1 MALSKKG
8 AAEQPPERRKY
19 MKKRCISLLLAL
31 ILCLQLLPTAVFA
44 ADTTGYSI
52 EVPTSIDGGKASIST
67 TAEGLTVENNK
78 VSGITA
84 KTQFV
89 KIEATADPGY
99 KFTGWDLYY
108 ANAGTDS
115 FAKANATMAKVL
127 ITYGTKPGTTTKYT
141 LTDNP
146 MELSINTSKKD
157 FRLVPVFAKALS
169 LTAVSS
175 DSTKGSIS
183 GATEFFPGGEAVT
196 LTAVPADGCTFTGC
210 TLAYTESKETV
221 PSTDY
226 TLKVE
231 ENAVTLTLGAKVTGA
246 VTVTGHFVDAT
257 EPNFIVPGKELKVN
271 SKGYANVTGW
281 NNNPADKIIVTL
293 STVDT
298 TSGIMFYLKEYN
310 QTDKTYSQCVPTNVT
325 FDFSKTTSIT
335 RTNNGEITFSLKG
348 DGLSTLLEIPF
359 TVTDGTDRGHTKEGV
374 IRLELAN
381 RALVSSGK
389 GTVKYNGKA
398 YKDGEWI
405 DFTASADGKATIE
418 AVGYEDVSKFG
429 ISTLMQFSAWAI
441 TNVELSDNDSKTNPL
456 AFTLPNKFFEI
467 TPSFGTKAKTLSIQ
481 AAEGGSASFADGKT
495 SVVQVWNGT
504 ELATAT
510 ATPNTGYAFSSWN
523 LSVESLKNLGGGV
536 AAIEWKNLDIGKRG
550 AYLVGEGN
558 TKYSNPLQ
566 IALTSQNLRLTPV
579 FVNKVALT
587 ATSSDA
593 ERGSVTASASELP
606 VGGDGVTLTVT
617 TAEGCTFENW
627 TVTYTETGS
636 AVPTSA
642 YTLTQNQDGTWKL
655 VNNSVG
661 QAMTVTASFYSDKD
675 ANFVVE
681 NKLPAFVSSEGE
693 SNSTA
698 NVSGWTNDT
707 TEKIVVTFNQIY
719 SNSKIYLKKD
729 NVELVPANVTI
740 DIQNPS
746 GTTITKTTT
755 DTDVYYDLGNISG
768 RTEIPFTAADG
779 RGNTKTGVIRL
790 EVANH
795 AQVSITSGKES
806 GTITYNGKTYSDGDM
821 LIFTPADGKVTV
833 KAVPAKGYRF
843 ASWVI
848 DGVTLTDASAA
859 EITFDAPTQFV
870 TLKATF
876 EKFELKFK
884 LMVDGED
891 KTGTSLGYG
900 GVPYDIYTF
909 TDDMDIDT
917 AIQNWR
923 SFTRVGAVPA
933 KISAGT
939 HILLRVHAYP
949 DAGTYAYTGM
959 TVSPQQSMQE
969 RVEYPSA
976 NYSDTQRYYLFDMP
990 EGDLSITVNV
1000 KTAAYVN
1007 IQASAEQENAG
1018 SVEFTPASET
1028 GMYREGTPIL
1038 MTAIPA
1044 EGYAF
1049 KEWKESGSTYLST
1062 AQKTSATVQFTAGGT
1077 GATFT
1082 AVFEQTGDSKQLPI
1096 VLKTEPD
1103 AKATILINGSE
1114 STTTAAYGSKIAVSL
1129 CNLDEYYLFDHWE
1142 ITQNTT
1148 GESNLIREV
1157 DKGNASISFVMPND
1171 SKGVTI
1177 KAVLKERTIPVS
1189 FRWTV
1194 DGSYNSRWSEYMTF
1208 TTTVNGKAVSGSTTV
1223 KKGDVLD
1230 VTVKIA
1236 KEYETQYVLNTL
1248 KFALTTEDGYALAT
1262 HTDTH
1267 AVYTVTDWLRGIEVW
1282 ADLTKKTEATTR
1294 YAITLTQPTTGG
1306 TIQSSNQT
1314 AMAGT
1319 EVTLTAVPAAGYALK
1334 AWTVTSGGTAV
1345 TVTAKQDDANQATFT
1360 MPAADVA
1367 VTAEFTKVEIVAP
1380 KITAVQ
1386 LLDST
1391 TKDVIASGVLT
1402 SATDTWVITLPA
1414 NVEQSVLDNLT
1425 MQYLKI
1431 THTGVS
1437 AAMTGGTDDTV
1448 TDYKWANGDIMCGM
1462 QLDTEATFTITAADK
1477 TTKKEYK
1484 IKIVKAEP
1492 TEEGAYTIKYSGPK
1506 GGTII
1511 PSKTKANAGETIT
1524 LTIKPDSGKQMKA
1537 GTLTYTIAVTNGETV
1552 SITGTSFVMPENNVT
1567 LSCMWEDAKTSG
1579 DDTTVS
1585 GITAFSID
1593 GVAGVVDNTDNTISV
1608 IMPYKTDVTKL
1619 IPTIAGNN
1627 IRSISPASGK
1637 MVNFS
1642 RPVTYTV
1649 TLTDGTVKQYTVTVY
1664 VQAGSKADQMW
1675 DKLTDFYDQT
1685 PWWDYADHQT
1695 STGSYP
1701 KYW

>member
-1 MALSKKG
+1 
-8 AAEQPPERRKY
+8 
-19 MKKRCISLLLAL
+19 MKKRCISMLLAL
-31 ILCLQLLPTAVFA
+31 FLCLQLLPTAVFA
-44 ADTTGYSI
+44 ATEYSI
-52 EVPTSIDGGKASIST
+52 EVPESVEGGKAEIST
-67 TAEGLTVENNK
+67 TVDGLTTENNK

-84 KTQFV
+84 NTQFV
-89 KIEATADPGY
+89 TIKATANAGY
-99 KFTGWDLYY
+99 KFTGWEPYQ
-108 ANAGTDS
+108 DS
-115 FAKANATMAKVL
+115 KSDGNFTKIPNATMIKNM
-127 ITYGTKPGTTTKYT
+127 ITYGTKTDGTAYT
-141 LTDNP
+141 LSDA
-146 MELSINTSKKD
+146 ELSLSIGKMKKSL
-157 FRLVPVFAKALS
+157 RLVPVFAKALS

-196 LTAVPADGCTFTGC
+196 LTAVPTEGCTFIGC

-226 TLKVE
+226 TLKIE
-231 ENAVTLTLGAKVTGA
+231 ENTVTLTLGAKVTSA

-257 EPNFIVPGKELKVN
+257 EPNFIVPGKELKVI
-271 SKGYANVTGW
+271 SGGSTATVTGW
-281 NNNPADKIIVTL
+281 NNNPEDKVTVTL
-293 STVDT
+293 NAVNTAN
-298 TSGIMFYLKEYN
+298 GIMFYLKEYN

-325 FDFSKTTSIT
+325 FDFSKTTSIN
-335 RTNNGEITFSLKG
+335 RTDNGEITFSLKG

-359 TVTDGTDRGHTKEGV
+359 TVTDGREHTKEGV

-389 GTVKYNGKA
+389 GTVKYNGKE

-405 DFTASADGKATIE
+405 DFTAGADGKATIE
-418 AVGYEDVSKFG
+418 AVGYEAKNAFG
-429 ISTLMQFSAWAI
+429 ILTFNQFSEWTI
-441 TNVELSDNDSKTNPL
+441 SEVDLGNDSKTNPL
-456 AFTLPNKFFEI
+456 SFTLPDKFFKI
-467 TPSFGTKAKTLSIQ
+467 TPSFGTTAKTISIQ
-481 AAEGGSASFADGKT
+481 AAEGGSASFEDDKT
-495 SVVQVWNGT
+495 SVVQVMNGT
-504 ELATAT
+504 EFATAT
-510 ATPNTGYAFSSWN
+510 ATPSNGYAFSKWN
-523 LSVESLKNLGGGV
+523 LAHEKPNMKDKENPLWVDV
-536 AAIEWKNLDIGKRG
+536 VIGATAGSTQYRVG
-550 AYLVGEGN
+550 AGN
-558 TKYSNPLQ
+558 TQYSNPLQ
-566 IALTSQNLRLTPV
+566 IGVASQNLRLTPV

-587 ATSSDA
+587 VASSDA
-593 ERGSVTASASELP
+593 ERGSVTASATELP

-617 TAEGCTFENW
+617 AAEGCTFENW

-636 AVPTSA
+636 TVPSGA

-681 NKLPAFVSSEGE
+681 GKLPAFVSSEGE

-719 SNSKIYLKKD
+719 GNSKIYLKKD
-729 NVELVPANVTI
+729 GVELVPTNVTI

-806 GTITYNGKTYSDGDM
+806 GTIAHNGKTYSDGDM

-843 ASWVI
+843 AGWVI
-848 DGVTLTDASAA
+848 DGVTLSDASAA
-859 EITFDAPTQFV
+859 EITFDVPTQFV

-876 EKFELKFK
+876 EKFELKYK

-900 GVPYDIYTF
+900 GIPYDIYTF

-923 SFTRVGAVPA
+923 SLTKVHAVPA
-933 KISAGT
+933 KINAGT
-939 HILLRVHAYP
+939 HILLRVLAYP
-949 DAGTYAYTGM
+949 DAGNYAYTGM

-969 RVEYPSA
+969 RVVYPSA
-976 NYSDTQRYYLFDMP
+976 NYSDMQCYYLFDMP
-990 EGDLSITVNV
+990 EDDLSLTVNV

-1007 IQASAEQENAG
+1007 IQASAEQENTG

-1049 KEWKESGSTYLST
+1049 KEWKETGSTYLS
-1062 AQKTSATVQFTAGGT
+1062 AVQKTSASVQFTT
-1077 GATFT
+1077 GSANAVFT
-1082 AVFEQTGDSKQLPI
+1082 AVFEQTGESKQLPI
-1096 VLKTEPD
+1096 VLKTDPD

-1114 STTTAAYGSKIAVSL
+1114 NTTTAAYGSKLAVSL
-1129 CNLDEYYLFDHWE
+1129 CDLDEYYLFDHWE

-1148 GESNLIREV
+1148 GEDGLIREV
-1157 DKGNASISFVMPND
+1157 DKGNAAISFVMPND

-1194 DGSYNSRWSEYMTF
+1194 DGSGSNTLPEYMTF
-1208 TTTVNGKAVSGSTTV
+1208 EASVNGKAASGSIVV
-1223 KKGDVLD
+1223 KKGDELD

-1236 KEYETQYVLNTL
+1236 KEYEDQFVLNKLRFEIPQGGTSQLL
-1248 KFALTTEDGYALAT
+1248 KEC
-1262 HTDTH
+1262 TDVH
-1267 AVYTVTDWLRGIEVW
+1267 GSYTVNEWLSGIQAW

-1319 EVTLTAVPAAGYALK
+1319 EVTLTATPAAGYAFK
-1334 AWTVTSGGTAV
+1334 AWTVTSGGNAV
-1345 TVTAKQDDANQATFT
+1345 TVTAKQDNANQATFT

-1380 KITAVQ
+1380 EIKAVQ

-1391 TKDVIASGVLT
+1391 TKDVIASGVL
-1402 SATDTWVITLPA
+1402 SQATDTWVITLPA

-1462 QLDTEATFTITAADK
+1462 RLDEEATFTITAADK
-1477 TTKKEYK
+1477 TTKKVYK

-1511 PSKTKANAGETIT
+1511 PSKAKANAGETIT

>member
-1 MALSKKG
+1 M
-8 AAEQPPERRKY
+8 
-19 MKKRCISLLLAL
+19 LLAL

-44 ADTTGYSI
+44 AAEYSI
-52 EVPTSIDGGKASIST
+52 EVPESVEGGRAEIST
-67 TAEGLTVENNK
+67 TVVGLTTAKNK

-84 KTQFV
+84 NTQLV
-89 KIEATADPGY
+89 TIKAIADAGY
-99 KFTGWDLYY
+99 KFTGWDAYQ
-108 ANAGTDS
+108 DS
-115 FAKANATMAKVL
+115 KSNGNFTKIPNDSMAKIL
-127 ITYGTKPGTTTKYT
+127 ITYGKNANGVAYT
-141 LTDNP
+141 LSDP
-146 MELSINTSKKD
+146 ELSLSIGKMMKKNLR
-157 FRLVPVFAKALS
+157 FVPVFAKALS
-169 LTAVSS
+169 LTAGSS
-175 DSTKGSIS
+175 DSAKGSLS

-196 LTAVPADGCTFTGC
+196 LTAVPEEGCTFTGC
-210 TLAYTESKETV
+210 TLAYTESNETV
-221 PSTDY
+221 PATDY
-226 TLKVE
+226 TLKIE
-231 ENAVTLTLGAKVTGA
+231 ENTVTLTLGAKVTSA
-246 VTVTGHFVDAT
+246 VTVTGHFVNAT

-271 SKGYANVTGW
+271 SKGYATVTGW
-281 NNNPADKIIVTL
+281 NNNSADKIIITL

-298 TSGIMFYLKEYN
+298 ASGIMFYLKEYN

-325 FDFSKTTSIT
+325 FDFSKTTSISKT
-335 RTNNGEITFSLKG
+335 YNETANGKLTFALKG
-348 DGLSTLLEIPF
+348 EGLSTLLEIPF

-389 GTVKYNGKA
+389 GTVKYNGKE

-405 DFTASADGKATIE
+405 DFTAGADGKATVE
-418 AVGYEDVSKFG
+418 AVGYEDVSRFG

-441 TNVELSDNDSKTNPL
+441 KNVELSDDDSKTNPL
-456 AFTLPNKFFEI
+456 TFTLPNKFFEI
-467 TPSFGTKAKTLSIQ
+467 TPSFDTKAKTLSIQ

-504 ELATAT
+504 KLATAT
-510 ATPNTGYAFSSWN
+510 AAPSAGYAFSSWK
-523 LSVESLKNLGGGV
+523 LSVESLKNQGGGT
-536 AAIEWKNLDIGKRG
+536 ATIEWKDLEIGRVG
-550 AYLVGEGN
+550 AYRVGEGN

-579 FVNKVALT
+579 FVDKVALT

-593 ERGSVTASASELP
+593 ERGSATASATELP

-617 TAEGCTFENW
+617 AAEGCTFENW

-636 AVPTSA
+636 QVPSGA

-675 ANFVVE
+675 ANFVAE
-681 NKLPAFVSSEGE
+681 GKLPAFVSLEGE
-693 SNSTA
+693 SSSAAT
-698 NVSGWTNDT
+698 VSGWTNDT
-707 TEKIVVTFNQIY
+707 TEKIVVTFNRIY

-729 NVELVPANVTI
+729 GVELVPANVTI

-755 DTDVYYDLGNISG
+755 DTDVYYDLGNISD

-806 GTITYNGKTYSDGDM
+806 GTITYSGKTYSDGDM
-821 LIFTPADGKVTV
+821 LIFTPTDGKVTV

-843 ASWVI
+843 VGWVI
-848 DGVTLTDASAA
+848 DGVKLTDGSAA
-859 EITFDAPTQFV
+859 EITFDAPTQFI

-990 EGDLSITVNV
+990 ESDLNITVNV
-1000 KTAAYVN
+1000 KTAAYVK
-1007 IQASAEQENAG
+1007 IQASAEQENTG

-1049 KEWKESGSTYLST
+1049 KEWKESSSTYLSA
-1062 AQKTSATVQFTAGGT
+1062 AQKTSATVQFTAGDI

-1194 DGSYNSRWSEYMTF
+1194 DGSYSSRWSEYMTF
-1208 TTTVNGKAVSGSTTV
+1208 TTTVNEKAVSGSTTV

-1334 AWTVTSGGTAV
+1334 AWTVTSGGNAV

-1414 NVEQSVLDNLT
+1414 NVEQSVLGNLT

-1437 AAMTGGTDDTV
+1437 AAMKGGTDDATF
-1448 TDYKWANGDIMCGM
+1448 TYKWANGDIMCGM

-1511 PSKTKANAGETIT
+1511 PSKAKANAGETIT

>member
-1 MALSKKG
+1 
-8 AAEQPPERRKY
+8 
-19 MKKRCISLLLAL
+19 MKKRCISMLLAL
-31 ILCLQLLPTAVFA
+31 LLCLQLLPTAVFA
-44 ADTTGYSI
+44 ATTYSI
-52 EVPTSIDGGKASIST
+52 EVEQTVDGG
-67 TAEGLTVENNK
+67 TATITAPEGDDITKENGK
-78 VSGITA
+78 VSGLTTA
-84 KTQFV
+84 SQFV
-89 KIEATADPGY
+89 TVTAAPKDGKRFSGWSISRWMSNKWVPVTAATMI
-99 KFTGWDLYY
+99 
-108 ANAGTDS
+108 ANISTMGTDENGD
-115 FAKANATMAKVL
+115 KC
-127 ITYGTKPGTTTKYT
+127 T
-141 LTDNP
+141 LKSNP
-146 MELSINTSKKD
+146 LKIAISSKTGMNKTN
-157 FRLVPVFAKALS
+157 LKLTPVFLTPVQV
-169 LTAVSS
+169 TAVSA
-175 DSTKGSIS
+175 DAKKGTLTPNTIS
-183 GATEFFPGGEAVT
+183 AVPGGEAVT
-196 LTAVPADGCTFTGC
+196 LTAAPAEGCTFTGC

-226 TLKVE
+226 TLKIDG
-231 ENAVTLTLGAKVTGA
+231 NTVTLTLGAKVTSA
-246 VTVTGHFVDAT
+246 VTVTGHFVDAK
-257 EPNFIVPGKELKVN
+257 EPNFIVPGKDLKVV
-271 SKGYANVTGW
+271 SGGSTATVTGW
-281 NNNPADKIIVTL
+281 NNNPDDKVTVTL
-293 STVDT
+293 NAVNT
-298 TSGIMFYLKEYN
+298 TEGIKFFLKDYEA
-310 QTDKTYSQCVPTNVT
+310 DKTYSQRVPTNVT
-325 FDFSKTTSIT
+325 FDFSKTASINKT
-335 RTNNGEITFSLKG
+335 DNGEITFSLKG

-359 TVTDGTDRGHTKEGV
+359 TVTDGTDRGHTKDGV
-374 IRLELAN
+374 IRLEFAN

-389 GTVKYNGKA
+389 GTVKYNGKE

-405 DFTASADGKATIE
+405 DFTADADGKATIE
-418 AVGYEDVSKFG
+418 AVGYDEVTTFG
-429 ISTLMQFSAWAI
+429 MSTLMQLSSWAI
-441 TNVELSDNDSKTNPL
+441 KNVELSDDDSKTNPL
-456 AFTLPNKFFEI
+456 TFTLPNKYFEI
-467 TPSFGTKAKTLSIQ
+467 TPSFDTKAKTISIQ
-481 AAEGGSASFADGKT
+481 TAEGGSASFADDKT
-495 SVVQVWNGT
+495 AVVQVMNGT
-504 ELATAT
+504 EFATAT
-510 ATPNTGYAFSSWN
+510 ATPSNGYAFSKWN
-523 LSVESLKNLGGGV
+523 LAHEKPNAKDKENPLWVNVVIDTTAGSTQYRV
-536 AAIEWKNLDIGKRG
+536 G
-550 AYLVGEGN
+550 AGN
-558 TKYSNPLQ
+558 TQYSNPLQ
-566 IALTSQNLRLTPV
+566 IGVASQNLRLTPV

-587 ATSSDA
+587 VASSDA
-593 ERGSVTASASELP
+593 ERGSVTASAAELP
-606 VGGDGVTLTVT
+606 VGGDGVTLTVAA
-617 TAEGCTFENW
+617 AEGCTFENW

-636 AVPTSA
+636 AVPASA
-642 YTLTQNQDGTWKL
+642 YTLTKNQDGTWKL
-655 VNNSVG
+655 VNNSIG
-661 QAMTVTASFYSDKD
+661 QAMTVTANFYSDKD

-681 NKLPAFVSSEGE
+681 GKLPAFVSSEDE
-693 SNSTA
+693 SSSTA
-698 NVSGWTNDT
+698 TVSGWTNDT

-719 SNSKIYLKKD
+719 SDSRIYLKKD
-729 NVELVPANVTI
+729 NAEFVPANVTI

-806 GTITYNGKTYSDGDM
+806 GTITHNGKTYSDGDM
-821 LIFTPADGKVTV
+821 LIFTPTDGKVTV

-843 ASWVI
+843 AGWVI
-848 DGVTLTDASAA
+848 DGATLTDASAA
-859 EITFDAPTQFV
+859 EITFDAPMQFV

-876 EKFELKFK
+876 EKYAVRFK
-884 LMVDGED
+884 YILDSED
-891 KTGTSLGYG
+891 KTSGST
-900 GVPYDIYTF
+900 PYAICTF

-917 AIQNWR
+917 AIKNWGN
-923 SFTRVGAVPA
+923 SQVLQKHDA
-933 KISAGT
+933 KLSVQIPAGT
-939 HILLRVHAYP
+939 SVLIRISDYTQS
-949 DAGTYAYTGM
+949 GTYLYSGLSVLPAIN
-959 TVSPQQSMQE
+959 MQE
-969 RVEYPSA
+969 RAVYNSA
-976 NYSDTQRYYLFDMP
+976 QYLLSAHYYLFTMP
-990 EGDLSITVNV
+990 ENDVNITVAG
-1000 KTAAYVN
+1000 KTAAN
-1007 IQASAEQENAG
+1007 FEIKANSEQQSSG
-1018 SVEFTPASET
+1018 TVEFTPAAET
-1028 GMYREGTPIL
+1028 GIYREGTPL
-1038 MTAIPA
+1038 MMVAVPA
-1044 EGYAF
+1044 EGYTF
-1049 KEWKESGSTYLST
+1049 KEWREVGGTHLSST
-1062 AQKTSATVQFTAGGT
+1062 QKTAATVQFVVSSSS
-1077 GATFT
+1077 TFT
-1082 AVFEQTGDSKQLPI
+1082 AVFEQTTENKPLPI
-1096 VLKTEPD
+1096 ILKTEPETK
-1103 AKATILINGSE
+1103 AKILVNGSE
-1114 STTTAAYGSKIAVSL
+1114 STTAAAYGSKLAVSL
-1129 CNLDEYYLFDHWE
+1129 CDLDEYYLFDHWE

-1148 GESNLIREV
+1148 GESGLIREV
-1157 DKGNASISFVMPND
+1157 DKSNTAISFVMPND
-1171 SKGVTI
+1171 RKGVTI

-1189 FRWTV
+1189 FKWTV
-1194 DGSYNSRWSEYMTF
+1194 DGAWSNTWSERMTF
-1208 TTTVNGKAVSGSTTV
+1208 AASVNGKAVPGSIVV
-1223 KKGDVLD
+1223 KKGDELD
-1230 VTVKIA
+1230 VTVKIV
-1236 KEYETQYVLNTL
+1236 KEYEDQFVLNKLRFEIPQGGTSQLL
-1248 KFALTTEDGYALAT
+1248 KEC
-1262 HTDTH
+1262 TDIH
-1267 AVYTVTDWLRGIEVW
+1267 GVYTVSDWLSGIQVW

-1319 EVTLTAVPAAGYALK
+1319 EVTLTAAPAAGYALK
-1334 AWTVTSGGTAV
+1334 AWTVTSGGNAI

-1367 VTAEFTKVEIVAP
+1367 VTAEFKKVEIVAP
-1380 KITAVQ
+1380 EITAVQ

-1391 TKDVIASGVLT
+1391 TKALIAPGDLIQ
-1402 SATDTWVITLPA
+1402 ATDTWVITLPA

-1437 AAMTGGTDDTV
+1437 AAMKGGTDDTV

-1462 QLDTEATFTITAADK
+1462 RLDEEATFTITAADK
-1477 TTKKEYK
+1477 TTKKVYK

-1492 TEEGAYTIKYSGPK
+1492 TEDGAYTIKYSGPK

-1511 PSKTKANAGETIT
+1511 PSKVKANAGETIT